1 MHESKQRIFS
11 LLSIK
16 ENALFMQVQS
26 ALCVCVYPRLGE
38 CRLLL
43 GSHLKNTT
51 DLFGFFCQ
59 QGLVTGSTYGTDLGH
74 YSNEYPVPLLSCS
87 LPNQQQTISAVK
99 TTVILVEYTS

>member
-1 MHESKQRIFS
+1 MHESKQRISS

-26 ALCVCVYPRLGE
+26 APCVCVYPGLGE